1 MAAGFED
8 LDVYQKARIFR
19 NRVYALTRL
28 LPDDE
33 RFNLI
38 SQMRRAALSITNNIA
53 EGHGS

>member
-1 MAAGFED
+1 MGKGFED
-8 LDVYQKARIFR
+8 LEVYSVAREFR
-19 NRVYALTRL
+19 NRVFKLVRQ

-33 RFNLI
+33 RYVLK